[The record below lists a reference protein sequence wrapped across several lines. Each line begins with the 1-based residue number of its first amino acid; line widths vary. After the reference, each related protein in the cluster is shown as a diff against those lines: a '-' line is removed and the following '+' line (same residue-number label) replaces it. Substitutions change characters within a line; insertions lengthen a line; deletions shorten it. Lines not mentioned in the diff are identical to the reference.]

1 MDIFPIWSFYVR
13 ISINLVNAV
22 FFSFKQWEVDL
33 SILIPII
40 TPHLSTDTNSN
51 GSSTQLHIRC
61 SQFMLPCFIVYN
73 MYFHWQE
80 RLQHLLSSCSWGRF
94 CDYTL
99 TQRLQYWLTPQMCNL
114 WIMWA
119 LKMCSA
125 AENALTAKL
134 ALHSMRNN
142 STFEKKKFL
151 ISQFLCLAF
160 QYNYLYN

>member
-1 MDIFPIWSFYVR
+1 MHIEIVHLLKCMAWESNCKISNTDIFPIWSFYMW
-13 ISINLVNAV
+13 ISIYLVNTV
-22 FFSFKQWEVDL
+22 FVPSNNERVDL

-40 TPHLSTDTNSN
+40 TPHLSTDTNSK

-80 RLQHLLSSCSWGRF
+80 RLHRLLSSCSWGRF

-99 TQRLQYWLTPQMCNL
+99 TQQLQYWLTPQMCNL

-125 AENALTAKL
+125 AAKCTYCQTCTAFNA
-134 ALHSMRNN
+134 
-142 STFEKKKFL
+142 E
-151 ISQFLCLAF
+151 
-160 QYNYLYN
+160 